1 MAGRGPGLLGSI
13 GGPAGPDGVETGGT
27 MKPMFLKSV
36 DQGTAAGP
44 YATAI
49 QGLEAAGA
57 PVPQIMRLFAFRPDR
72 TAHLAHYTH
81 GAMRGPSPLS
91 PGLRELIAAYTSRL
105 NHCPF

>member
-1 MAGRGPGLLGSI
+1 MAGPGPGLLGSI
-13 GGPAGPDGVETGGT
+13 AVPAGPDGVETGGT
-27 MKPMFLKSV
+27 MKPMFLESV
-36 DQGTAAGP
+36 DQGRAAGP